1 MLLLIQKQIA
11 NILSKNVIQ
20 KQLLLLLISNESN
33 TTYNT
38 NAIQKQLLLLLI
50 TKEAVPMKIHYTYSK
65 TTFVT
70 VNQNLIYQIYYIKL
84 NSKTTF
90 VTVNQ
95 EN

>member
-1 MLLLIQKQIA
+1 MA
-11 NILSKNVIQ
+11 ILHKKKSKS
-20 KQLLLLLISNESN
+20 KF
-33 TTYNT
+33 
-38 NAIQKQLLLLLI
+38 
-50 TKEAVPMKIHYTYSK
+50 K

-95 EN
+95 EINELLEEETKNSKTTFVTVNPITHRQAFVTIRIIQKQLLLLLISVPLGYAP